1 MNRVAIAQV
10 DLCVG
15 DIDGNTELV
24 LEYISRARGSAGA
37 DTIIFPELALTGYPP
52 EDLLLRPHFHVQ
64 VEQALQRVMHGSQ
77 GISVVLGYPTQKETR
92 LYNSCSLVRDGEVVT
107 TYHKRNLPN
116 YGVFDEKR
124 YFTEGEELNLVE
136 TPDLKVALSVCEDL
150 WTEDH
155 VSEAAGAGA
164 ELLININA
172 SPYHTDK
179 SSVREVLLKRRAV
192 DHNIAI
198 IYVNLVGGQDE
209 LIFDGGSLVIDCR
222 GEFVFKAPQFEQGL
236 YLVELGRAAAGAITV
251 EAKSVQCP
259 PLDFTESVYR
269 ALVLGVKDYVLK
281 NGFKGAVIG
290 LSGGIDSALTLAIA
304 VDALGPENVEVL
316 LLPSRYTAAM
326 SVEDAQEMADKL
338 GVSCHTVSIEKPFS
352 AFAEILSPVFKDL
365 PMARTSH
372 QVMRPCLSFLRQ
384 WARVPSTIA
393 TAMRSFAGAHWRKK
407 SGAFIAPIPGR
418 NPTGGC
424 RRANRLSCR
433 FVIASLG
440 EKSEQDTTEE
450 NIQAR
455 CRGLLLMAVSN
466 KTGKLVL
473 TTGNKSEMAVGY
485 ATLYGDMAGG
495 FAPLKDVPKILVY
508 KLSRWRNRTGEII
521 PQRIIDRPPSAEL
534 RFDQKDEDSLPG
546 YDVLDPILEK
556 YIEMDHTP
564 GEIIEAGYDRD
575 TVYQVIRLVDKNEY
589 KRRQAAPGVRITE
602 RAFGR
607 DRRYPITSRYQEI

>member
-1 MNRVAIAQV
+1 MKRIAIAQI
-10 DLCVG
+10 DPCVG
-15 DIDGNTELV
+15 DMDGNTELV
-24 LEYISRARGSAGA
+24 LEYIGRARDSAGA
-37 DTIIFPELALTGYPP
+37 DTVIFPELALTGYPP

-64 VEQALQRVMHGSQ
+64 VEQALRRVLRATR
-77 GISVVLGYPTQKETR
+77 GIDVILGYPLAAGEF
-92 LYNSCSLVRDGEVVT
+92 LYNACSLVRDGKIVT

-124 YFTEGEELNLVE
+124 YFTEGTDLNLVE
-136 TPDLKVALSVCEDL
+136 TPGFKVALSVCEDL

-155 VSEAAGAGA
+155 AREAAQAGA

-179 SSVREVLLKRRAV
+179 AAVRGELLRRRAV
-192 DHNIAI
+192 EHNIAI

-209 LIFDGGSLVIDCR
+209 LVFDGGSLVVDGN
-222 GEFVFKAPQFEQGL
+222 GEFVFRAPQFEPGL
-236 YLVELGRAAAGAITV
+236 YLVELERAGDSIALRAVAP
-251 EAKSVQCP
+251 SP
-259 PLDFTESVYR
+259 PPPSFNESVYG
-269 ALVLGVKDYVLK
+269 ALVLGVRDYVSK

-290 LSGGIDSALTLAIA
+290 LSGGIDSALTLAVA
-304 VDALGPENVEVL
+304 VDALGPGNVEVL
-316 LLPSRYTAAM
+316 LMPSRYTADM
-326 SVEDAQEMADKL
+326 SVEDAQEMAERL
-338 GVSCHTVSIEKPFS
+338 GVACHIVGIEKPFS
-352 AFAEILSPVFKDL
+352 AFTEILAPLFEDL
-365 PMARTSH
+365 P
-372 QVMRPCLSFLRQ
+372 
-384 WARVPSTIA
+384 
-393 TAMRSFAGAHWRKK
+393 
-407 SGAFIAPIPGR
+407 
-418 NPTGGC
+418 
-424 RRANRLSCR
+424 
-433 FVIASLG
+433 
-440 EKSEQDTTEE
+440 EDTTEE

-508 KLSRWRNRTGEII
+508 ELSRWRNRNGEII
-521 PQRIIDRPPSAEL
+521 PQRIIDRPPTAEL

-556 YIEMDHTP
+556 YIEQDRTP
-564 GEIIEAGYDRD
+564 AEIIAEGYDRD
-575 TVYQVIRLVDKNEY
+575 TVYKVIRLVDRNEY

-607 DRRYPITSRYQEI
+607 DRRYPITSRYTE

>member
-1 MNRVAIAQV
+1 MNRIAISQV

-24 LEYISRARGSAGA
+24 LEYISRARDTTGA

-64 VEQALQRVMHGSQ
+64 VEQALQRVVDGSQ
-77 GISVVLGYPTQKETR
+77 GINVIIGYPSAGGTR
-92 LYNSCSLVRDGEVVT
+92 LYNACSLIRDREIVT

-124 YFTEGEELNLVE
+124 YFSEGEELSLVE
-136 TPDLKVALSVCEDL
+136 TPDFKVALSVCEDL

-155 VSEAAGAGA
+155 VREAARAGA

-179 SSVREVLLKRRAV
+179 AAVREELLRRRALE
-192 DHNIAI
+192 HNIAI

-209 LIFDGGSLVIDCR
+209 LVFDGGSLVADGR
-222 GEFVFKAPQFEQGL
+222 GEFVFRAPQFEQGL
-236 YLVELGRAAAGAITV
+236 YLVDLERARNRLV
-251 EAKSVQCP
+251 LEAVSPQSP
-259 PLDFTESVYR
+259 PLGFNESVYR
-269 ALVLGVKDYVLK
+269 ALALGVKDYVSK

-290 LSGGIDSALTLAIA
+290 LSGGIDSALTLAVA

-316 LLPSRYTAAM
+316 LMPSRYTADM
-326 SVEDAQEMADKL
+326 SIEDALEMAARL
-338 GVSCHTVSIEKPFS
+338 GVACNIVSIEKPFS
-352 AFAEILSPVFKDL
+352 AFSEILAPLFKDL
-365 PMARTSH
+365 P
-372 QVMRPCLSFLRQ
+372 
-384 WARVPSTIA
+384 
-393 TAMRSFAGAHWRKK
+393 
-407 SGAFIAPIPGR
+407 
-418 NPTGGC
+418 
-424 RRANRLSCR
+424 
-433 FVIASLG
+433 
-440 EKSEQDTTEE
+440 EDTTEE

-495 FAPLKDVPKILVY
+495 FAPLKDAPKILVY
-508 KLSRWRNRTGEII
+508 ELSRWRNRDGEII
-521 PQRIIDRPPSAEL
+521 PQRIIDRPPTAEL

-556 YIEMDHTP
+556 YIELDRTP
-564 GEIIEAGYDRD
+564 AEIIADGYDRD
-575 TVYQVIRLVDKNEY
+575 TVYQVVRMVDRNEY
-589 KRRQAAPGVRITE
+589 KRRQAAPGVRISE

-607 DRRYPITSRYQEI
+607 DRRYPITSRYTE

>member
-1 MNRVAIAQV
+1 MNRIAIAQV

-24 LEYISRARGSAGA
+24 LEYISRARDAAGA
-37 DTIIFPELALTGYPP
+37 DTVIFPELALTGYPP

-64 VEQALQRVMHGSQ
+64 VEQALERVVDGSE
-77 GISVVLGYPTQKETR
+77 GINVILGYPAAQGTR
-92 LYNSCSLVRDGEVVT
+92 LYNACSFIRDRAIVT

-124 YFTEGEELNLVE
+124 YFSEGEELNLVE
-136 TPDLKVALSVCEDL
+136 TPDFKVALSVCEDL

-155 VSEAAGAGA
+155 AREAARAEA

-179 SSVREVLLKRRAV
+179 AAVREELLRRRALE
-192 DHNIAI
+192 HTIAI

-209 LIFDGGSLVIDCR
+209 LVFDGGSLVVDGS
-222 GEFVFKAPQFEQGL
+222 GEFIFRAPQFEQGL
-236 YLVELGRAAAGAITV
+236 YLVDLERARDRLVLEAG
-251 EAKSVQCP
+251 SPQSP
-259 PLDFTESVYR
+259 PLGFNESVYR
-269 ALVLGVKDYVLK
+269 ALALGVKDYVSK

-290 LSGGIDSALTLAIA
+290 LSGGIDSALTLAVA

-316 LLPSRYTAAM
+316 LMPSRYTADM
-326 SVEDAQEMADKL
+326 SIEDAREMAARL
-338 GVSCHTVSIEKPFS
+338 GVACNIVSIEKPFS
-352 AFAEILSPVFKDL
+352 AFSEILAPLFKDL
-365 PMARTSH
+365 P
-372 QVMRPCLSFLRQ
+372 
-384 WARVPSTIA
+384 
-393 TAMRSFAGAHWRKK
+393 
-407 SGAFIAPIPGR
+407 
-418 NPTGGC
+418 
-424 RRANRLSCR
+424 
-433 FVIASLG
+433 
-440 EKSEQDTTEE
+440 EDTTEE

-508 KLSRWRNRTGEII
+508 ELSRWRNRDGEII
-521 PQRIIDRPPSAEL
+521 PQRIIDRPPTAEL

-556 YIEMDHTP
+556 YIELDRTP
-564 GEIIEAGYDRD
+564 AEIIADGYDRD
-575 TVYQVIRLVDKNEY
+575 TVYQVVRMVDRNEY

-607 DRRYPITSRYQEI
+607 DRRYPITSRYTE

>member
-24 LEYISRARGSAGA
+24 LEYISRARDSAGA

-64 VEQALQRVMHGSQ
+64 VERALQRVMRGSQ
-77 GISVVLGYPTQKETR
+77 GISVILGYPTQKETR
-92 LYNSCSLVRDGEVVT
+92 LYNSCSLIRDGEIIT

-155 VSEAAGAGA
+155 ASEAAGAGA
-164 ELLININA
+164 QLLININA

-179 SSVREVLLKRRAV
+179 SSVREELLKRRAV

-209 LIFDGGSLVIDCR
+209 LVFDGGSLVIDCR

-236 YLVELGRAAAGAITV
+236 YLVELGRGAAGAITM

-259 PLDFTESVYR
+259 PLDFAESVYR
-269 ALVLGVKDYVLK
+269 ALVLGVKDYVSK

-316 LLPSRYTAAM
+316 LMPSRYTAAM
-326 SVEDAQEMADKL
+326 SNEDAQEMADKL
-338 GVSCHTVSIEKPFS
+338 GVSCHTVNIEKPFS
-352 AFAEILSPVFKDL
+352 AFAEILIAAVQGP
-365 PMARTSH
+365 
-372 QVMRPCLSFLRQ
+372 LRL
-384 WARVPSTIA
+384 WTHAKNR
-393 TAMRSFAGAHWRKK
+393 RKY
-407 SGAFIAPIPGR
+407 
-418 NPTGGC
+418 
-424 RRANRLSCR
+424 
-433 FVIASLG
+433 
-440 EKSEQDTTEE
+440 
-450 NIQAR
+450 IQAR

-556 YIEMDHTP
+556 YIELDHTP
-564 GEIIEAGYDRD
+564 SEIIDAGYDRD

>member
-1 MNRVAIAQV
+1 MNRIAIAQV

-24 LEYISRARGSAGA
+24 LEYISRARDAAGA
-37 DTIIFPELALTGYPP
+37 DTVIFPELALTGYPP

-64 VEQALQRVMHGSQ
+64 VEQALERVVDGSE
-77 GISVVLGYPTQKETR
+77 GINVILGYPAAQGTR
-92 LYNSCSLVRDGEVVT
+92 LYNACSFIRDRAIVT

-124 YFTEGEELNLVE
+124 YFSEGEELNLVE
-136 TPDLKVALSVCEDL
+136 TPDFKVALSVCEDL

-155 VSEAAGAGA
+155 AREAARAEA

-179 SSVREVLLKRRAV
+179 AAVREELLRRRALE
-192 DHNIAI
+192 HTIAI

-209 LIFDGGSLVIDCR
+209 LVFDGGSLVVDGS
-222 GEFVFKAPQFEQGL
+222 GEFIFRAPQFEQGL
-236 YLVELGRAAAGAITV
+236 YLVDLERARDRLVLEAG
-251 EAKSVQCP
+251 SPQSP
-259 PLDFTESVYR
+259 PLGFNESVYR
-269 ALVLGVKDYVLK
+269 ALALGVKDYVSK

-290 LSGGIDSALTLAIA
+290 LSGGIDSALTLAVA

-316 LLPSRYTAAM
+316 LMPSRYTADM
-326 SVEDAQEMADKL
+326 SIEDAREMAARL
-338 GVSCHTVSIEKPFS
+338 GVACNIVSIEKPFS
-352 AFAEILSPVFKDL
+352 AFSEILAPLFKDL
-365 PMARTSH
+365 P
-372 QVMRPCLSFLRQ
+372 
-384 WARVPSTIA
+384 
-393 TAMRSFAGAHWRKK
+393 
-407 SGAFIAPIPGR
+407 
-418 NPTGGC
+418 
-424 RRANRLSCR
+424 
-433 FVIASLG
+433 
-440 EKSEQDTTEE
+440 EDTTEE

-508 KLSRWRNRTGEII
+508 ELSRWRNRDGEII
-521 PQRIIDRPPSAEL
+521 PQRIIDRPPTAEL

-556 YIEMDHTP
+556 YIELDRTP
-564 GEIIEAGYDRD
+564 AEIIADGYDRD
-575 TVYQVIRLVDKNEY
+575 TVYQVVRMVDRNEY

-607 DRRYPITSRYQEI
+607 DRRYPITSRYQEK

>member
-1 MNRVAIAQV
+1 MNKVAIAQV

-24 LEYISRARGSAGA
+24 LEYISRARDSAGA

-52 EDLLLRPHFHVQ
+52 EDLLLRPHLHVQ
-64 VEQALQRVMHGSQ
+64 VEQALQRVMRGSQ
-77 GISVVLGYPTQKETR
+77 GISVILGYPQEKGTR
-92 LYNSCSLVRDGEVVT
+92 LYNACGLIRDCRVVT

-136 TPDLKVALSVCEDL
+136 TPGFKVALSVCEDL
-150 WTEDH
+150 WTDDH
-155 VSEAAGAGA
+155 AGEAAGAGA
-164 ELLININA
+164 ELVININA

-179 SSVREVLLKRRAV
+179 AAVREELLRRRAV
-192 DHNIAI
+192 EHRIAI

-209 LIFDGGSLVIDCR
+209 LVFDGGSLVIDSR
-222 GEFVFKAPQFEQGL
+222 GEFIFKAPQFEQGL
-236 YLVELGRAAAGAITV
+236 FLVEVKRAAAGNITL
-251 EAKSVQCP
+251 ESKSGQHP
-259 PLDFTESVYR
+259 PPALTESVYR
-269 ALVLGVKDYVLK
+269 ALVLGVKDYVSK

-304 VDALGPENVEVL
+304 ADALGPENVEVL
-316 LLPSRYTAAM
+316 LMPSRYTADM
-326 SVEDAQEMADKL
+326 SIEDAQEMADRL
-338 GVSCHTVSIEKPFS
+338 GVSCHIVGIEKPFS
-352 AFAEILSPVFKDL
+352 AFTEILAPIFEDL
-365 PMARTSH
+365 P
-372 QVMRPCLSFLRQ
+372 
-384 WARVPSTIA
+384 
-393 TAMRSFAGAHWRKK
+393 
-407 SGAFIAPIPGR
+407 
-418 NPTGGC
+418 
-424 RRANRLSCR
+424 
-433 FVIASLG
+433 
-440 EKSEQDTTEE
+440 EDTTEE

-508 KLSRWRNRTGEII
+508 ELSRWRNRNGEII
-521 PQRIIDRPPSAEL
+521 PQRIIDRPPTAEL
-534 RFDQKDEDSLPG
+534 RFDQKDEDSLPS
-546 YDVLDPILEK
+546 YDVLDQILEK
-556 YIEMDHTP
+556 YIELDRTP
-564 GEIIEAGYDRD
+564 AEIITDGYDRD
-575 TVYQVIRLVDKNEY
+575 TVYKVVRMVDRNEY

-607 DRRYPITSRYQEI
+607 DRRYPITSRYTE

>member
-1 MNRVAIAQV
+1 MKRIAIAQV

-24 LEYISRARGSAGA
+24 LEYISRARDSAGA

-52 EDLLLRPHFHVQ
+52 EDLLLRPHLHVQ
-64 VEQALQRVMHGSQ
+64 VEQALQRVMRGSQ
-77 GISVVLGYPTQKETR
+77 GISVILGYPLEQGTR
-92 LYNSCSLVRDGEVVT
+92 LYNSCSLIRDRAIVT

-124 YFTEGEELNLVE
+124 YFTEGEELNLVT
-136 TPDLKVALSVCEDL
+136 TPDFKVALSVCEDL
-150 WTEDH
+150 WTDDH
-155 VSEAAGAGA
+155 VREAADAGA
-164 ELLININA
+164 ELVINVNA

-179 SSVREVLLKRRAV
+179 AAVREELLRRRAV
-192 DHNIAI
+192 DHRIAV

-209 LIFDGGSLVIDCR
+209 LVFDGGSLVIDGS
-222 GEFVFKAPQFEQGL
+222 GEFIFRAPQFEQGL
-236 YLVELGRAAAGAITV
+236 YLVELGRTAAGNLTL
-251 EAKSVQCP
+251 ESRSGKYP
-259 PLDFTESVYR
+259 PLSFTESVYQ
-269 ALVLGVKDYVLK
+269 ALVLGVKDYVSK

-290 LSGGIDSALTLAIA
+290 LSGGIDSALTLAVA

-316 LLPSRYTAAM
+316 LMPSRYTAAM
-326 SVEDAQEMADKL
+326 SIEDAQEMADKL
-338 GVSCHTVSIEKPFS
+338 SVSCHTVSIEKPFS
-352 AFAEILSPVFKDL
+352 TFSEILSPLFRNL
-365 PMARTSH
+365 P
-372 QVMRPCLSFLRQ
+372 V
-384 WARVPSTIA
+384 
-393 TAMRSFAGAHWRKK
+393 
-407 SGAFIAPIPGR
+407 
-418 NPTGGC
+418 
-424 RRANRLSCR
+424 
-433 FVIASLG
+433 
-440 EKSEQDTTEE
+440 DTTEE

-495 FAPLKDVPKILVY
+495 FAPLKDVPKTLVY
-508 KLSRWRNRTGEII
+508 KLSRWLNRAGEII
-521 PQRIIDRPPSAEL
+521 PQRIIDRPPTAEL

-556 YIEMDHTP
+556 YIELDQTP
-564 GEIIEAGYDRD
+564 GEIINAGYDRD
-575 TVYQVIRLVDKNEY
+575 TVYQVIRLVDRNEY

-607 DRRYPITSRYQEI
+607 DRRYPITSRYQER

>member
-1 MNRVAIAQV
+1 MKRIAIAQI
-10 DLCVG
+10 DPCVG
-15 DIDGNTELV
+15 DMDGNTELV
-24 LEYISRARGSAGA
+24 LEYIDRARDTAGA
-37 DTIIFPELALTGYPP
+37 DTIIFPELVLTGYPP

-64 VEQALQRVMHGSQ
+64 VEQALRRLLRATQ
-77 GISVVLGYPTQKETR
+77 GIDVILGYPLAAGEF
-92 LYNSCSLVRDGEVVT
+92 LYNACSLIRDGKIVT

-124 YFTEGEELNLVE
+124 YFTEGTDLNLVE
-136 TPDLKVALSVCEDL
+136 TPDFKVALSVCEDL

-155 VSEAAGAGA
+155 AREAAQAGA

-179 SSVREVLLKRRAV
+179 TAVREELLVRRAV

-209 LIFDGGSLVIDCR
+209 LVFDGGSLVVGGN
-222 GEFVFKAPQFEQGL
+222 GEFVFRAPQFEPGL
-236 YLVELGRAAAGAITV
+236 YLVELERIGDSIALQAAAP
-251 EAKSVQCP
+251 SP
-259 PLDFTESVYR
+259 PSLSFNESVYR
-269 ALVLGVKDYVLK
+269 ALVLGVRDYVSK

-290 LSGGIDSALTLAIA
+290 LSGGIDSALTLAVA
-304 VDALGPENVEVL
+304 VDALGPGNVEVL
-316 LLPSRYTAAM
+316 LMPSRYTADM
-326 SVEDAQEMADKL
+326 SVEDAQEMAERL
-338 GVSCHTVSIEKPFS
+338 GVACHIVGIEKPFS
-352 AFAEILSPVFKDL
+352 AFTEILAPLFEDL
-365 PMARTSH
+365 P
-372 QVMRPCLSFLRQ
+372 
-384 WARVPSTIA
+384 
-393 TAMRSFAGAHWRKK
+393 
-407 SGAFIAPIPGR
+407 
-418 NPTGGC
+418 
-424 RRANRLSCR
+424 
-433 FVIASLG
+433 
-440 EKSEQDTTEE
+440 EDTTEE

-508 KLSRWRNRTGEII
+508 ELSRWRNRNGEII
-521 PQRIIDRPPSAEL
+521 PQRIIDRPPTAEL

-556 YIEMDHTP
+556 YIELDRTP
-564 GEIIEAGYDRD
+564 AEIIADGYDRD
-575 TVYQVIRLVDKNEY
+575 MVYKVVGMVDRNEY

-607 DRRYPITSRYQEI
+607 DRRYPITSRYQEK